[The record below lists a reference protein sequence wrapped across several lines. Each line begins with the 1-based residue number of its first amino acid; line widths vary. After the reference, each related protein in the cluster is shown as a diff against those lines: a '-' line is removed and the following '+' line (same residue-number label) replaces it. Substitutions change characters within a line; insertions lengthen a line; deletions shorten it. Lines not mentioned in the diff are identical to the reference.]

1 MEKLNTKNLK
11 ITSDENLI
19 EQMKEALYACP
30 SALKFCREQ
39 GMTDE
44 VMDKNITKIYDFVR
58 DINYCR
64 KCPGIKKCKKD
75 NAYVISKVTYSY
87 GVVENQLIP
96 CPEILKR
103 VTFERQFLVRDF
115 ADEWLDVIMSD
126 INKSKEKTQAA
137 SNYMKYLRN
146 EEYNWLYLTGG
157 IGSGKSY
164 LAAAMSIDLAKR
176 GLKGKSPI
184 CFINASKRFLE
195 LSDLNKQKSDEFKK
209 KLELYSTVPV
219 LIIDDFP
226 LVGDFLGIA
235 LGNGCYVRFQ
245 KREELVEVVQG
256 VTIERSGERHR
267 LQRTDTVVFQ
277 RGEHILGR
285 TALCEL
291 AVAVVAYHLD
301 GALHIGLVGYE
312 SFAEGITL
320 TCSFQDLSLK
330 E

>member
-1 MEKLNTKNLK
+1 MKSMEVMTVEKLKIKNLDVH
-11 ITSDENLI
+11 SDDNLI
-19 EQMKEALYACP
+19 QQMKEALYACP
-30 SALKFCREQ
+30 SALKFLREQ

-64 KCPGIKKCKKD
+64 KCPGIKNCKKD

-103 VTFERQFLVRDF
+103 VTFERQFLIKDF
-115 ADEWLDVIMSD
+115 PDEWLDVVMSD
-126 INKSKEKTQAA
+126 VDKSKEKTQAA

-176 GLKGKSPI
+176 GIKGKSPI

-195 LSDLNKQKSDEFKK
+195 LSDLNKQKSDDFKK
-209 KLELYSTVPV
+209 KLELYCTVPV
-219 LIIDDFP
+219 LVIDDFGREFKNDFIRDAIVNEIITTRCNKK
-226 LVGDFLGIA
+226 LFTIFTSNFSLDDIEVLYSTTNAGAIMSKQIVKTIRAMCKGEINLGDL
-235 LGNGCYVRFQ
+235 
-245 KREELVEVVQG
+245 
-256 VTIERSGERHR
+256 R
-267 LQRTDTVVFQ
+267 L
-277 RGEHILGR
+277 H
-285 TALCEL
+285 
-291 AVAVVAYHLD
+291 
-301 GALHIGLVGYE
+301 
-312 SFAEGITL
+312 
-320 TCSFQDLSLK
+320 
-330 E
+330 

>member
-1 MEKLNTKNLK
+1 
-11 ITSDENLI
+11 
-19 EQMKEALYACP
+19 MKEALYACP

-219 LIIDDFP
+219 LIIDDFGHEFKNDFIRDAIVNEIITTRCNKK
-226 LVGDFLGIA
+226 LFTIFTSNFTLDEIEILYSTSNAGAIMSKQIVKTIRSMCKNEINLGD
-235 LGNGCYVRFQ
+235 
-245 KREELVEVVQG
+245 
-256 VTIERSGERHR
+256 
-267 LQRTDTVVFQ
+267 
-277 RGEHILGR
+277 
-285 TALCEL
+285 
-291 AVAVVAYHLD
+291 
-301 GALHIGLVGYE
+301 
-312 SFAEGITL
+312 
-320 TCSFQDLSLK
+320 LK
-330 E
+330 LY